1 MAQYGPPW
9 DFSALD
15 RVLDRIMSTPKY
27 EVLAGY
33 PAESGQHEGST
44 ITNPTLAAI
53 HDLGAPGAGIPERRF
68 LRQSVE
74 NRRTQYTKQLAADLR
89 LAYAG
94 QMTIEEAYERLALA
108 AEAGVK
114 MEITHPSPSFVPLKP
129 ATVARRIKHTTTP
142 LLDEGHLRNSA
153 LGIVRKAGQTK

>member
-33 PAESGQHEGST
+33 PAASGQHEGGT
-44 ITNPTLAAI
+44 INNATLAAI

-89 LAYAG
+89 RAYAD
-94 QMTIEEAYERLALA
+94 QMTIEQAYERLAQA

-114 MEITHPSPSFVPLKP
+114 LEITHPSPGFVPLKA
-129 ATVARRIKHTTTP
+129 ATIKRKGSSVP
-142 LLDEGHLRNSA
+142 LIDEGHLRNSA

>member
-15 RVLDRIMSTPKY
+15 RVLDRVMSTPKY

-33 PAESGQHEGST
+33 PAGSGQHEGGS
-44 ITNPTLAAI
+44 ITNATLAAI

-74 NRRTQYTKQLAADLR
+74 NRRKQYTTQLAGDLKR
-89 LAYAG
+89 AYAG
-94 QMTIEEAYERLALA
+94 ELTIEQAYERLALA

-114 MEITHPSPSFVPLKP
+114 MEISHPSPSFVPLKP
-129 ATVARRIKHTTTP
+129 ATVKRKDSSVP
-142 LLDEGHLRNSA
+142 LIDEGQLRSAA
-153 LGIVRKAGQTK
+153 LGVVRKAGQTR